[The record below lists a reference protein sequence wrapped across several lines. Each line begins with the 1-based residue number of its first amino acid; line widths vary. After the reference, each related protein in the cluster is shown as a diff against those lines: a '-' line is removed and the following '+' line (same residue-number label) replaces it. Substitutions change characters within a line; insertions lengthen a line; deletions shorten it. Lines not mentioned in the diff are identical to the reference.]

1 MSKTLHPLAVIRR
14 PLITEKGTRLGA
26 ENKYIFEVHTGAN
39 KQQIREAVAVAF
51 SVRVVK
57 VNVVNMKGKPKRSR
71 RGGTF
76 HESNWKKAI
85 VTLAEGDKLELFEG
99 V

>member
-1 MSKTLHPLAVIRR
+1 MTKAIHPLAVIRR
-14 PLITEKGTRLGA
+14 PLITEKGTRLGT
-26 ENKYIFEVHTGAN
+26 ENKYIFEVHAWAN
-39 KQQIREAVAVAF
+39 KQQIREAVAAAF